1 MAATYRNAGFL
12 LRIAAAIG
20 YPLLF
25 SLLVGWF
32 AGAAAGLAVFAGV
45 LLIYLLIHLIYLV
58 RFERWLRNPEPA
70 DVPEGSGLWAE
81 PLAMLYNLMRTVSRS
96 QSRLSAAVERFQS
109 AAQAIPDGVVILD
122 DEDQIQWCNPVAE
135 RHLGIDNSAD
145 QGRPI
150 KYLLR
155 QSAFT
160 DYLASQNFAEP
171 VVMKSPV
178 IHEATL
184 SIQLVPFGDAQ
195 KLLLSRD
202 ISALERVVQ
211 MRRDFVAN
219 VSHELRTP
227 LTVVGGF
234 LETLLDNEGIDSA
247 QRRHFEELML
257 DQTRRM
263 QNLVQDLLTLSKL
276 ESSDSAAS
284 EDYIDIER
292 LMGSL
297 QEDARSLS
305 GGQHEIVFER
315 QLDAGLLGNEAE
327 VHSAL
332 SNLISNAVRYTPA
345 GGRIRANWSRRGA
358 DAVFSVEDNG
368 PGIEAQ
374 HLPRLTERFY
384 RVDRSRSRET
394 GGTGLGLSIV
404 KHVLTRHQGRLEI
417 LSTPGKGST
426 FSAVFPARRITSPA
440 DVAIPA
446 S

>member
-1 MAATYRNAGFL
+1 MNQFW
-12 LRIAAAIG
+12 LRVAAALG
-20 YPLLF
+20 YPILF
-25 SLLVGWF
+25 SALVGLVAGWPVGLALLTAILLV
-32 AGAAAGLAVFAGV
+32 
-45 LLIYLLIHLIYLV
+45 YLLIHLRYLGML
-58 RFERWLRNPEPA
+58 ERWLKDPEA
-70 DVPEGSGLWAE
+70 SAAPEGGGLWEHAFSS
-81 PLAMLYNLMRTVSRS
+81 LYQLMRIQSRS
-96 QSRLSAAVERFQS
+96 QSKLSAAVDRFQS

-122 DEDQIQWCNPVAE
+122 EEDEIQWCNPIAE

-155 QSAFT
+155 QTAFT
-160 DYLASQNFAEP
+160 EYLASLHYAEP
-171 VVMKSPV
+171 VVMKSPSV
-178 IHEATL
+178 HDTTL

-234 LETLLDNEGIDSA
+234 LETLLDNENLDVA

-257 DQTRRM
+257 DQTKRM

-276 ESSDSAAS
+276 ESSNNAGT
-284 EDYIDIER
+284 EDNIDMRR
-292 LMGSL
+292 LLNSL
-297 QEDARSLS
+297 NEDAKSLS
-305 GGQHEIVFER
+305 GGEHEIEFTCD
-315 QLDAGLLGNEAE
+315 LDGGLIGSETE
-327 VHSAL
+327 IHSAL
-332 SNLISNAVRYTPA
+332 SNLVSNAIRYTPA
-345 GGRIRANWSRRGA
+345 GGRIKASWNRRGA
-358 DAVFSVEDNG
+358 DAVFLVEDNG
-368 PGIEAQ
+368 PGIDAQ

-417 LSTPGKGST
+417 QSTLGRGSS
-426 FSAVFPARRITSPA
+426 FGALFPARRISIKN
-440 DVAIPA
+440 DNVVD
-446 S
+446 SVS

>member
-1 MAATYRNAGFL
+1 MDRFWLRVASALGYPIVFSVLVGMAAGWPVGVAL
-12 LRIAAAIG
+12 LAAI
-20 YPLLF
+20 
-25 SLLVGWF
+25 LLV
-32 AGAAAGLAVFAGV
+32 
-45 LLIYLLIHLIYLV
+45 YLLIHLRYLGML
-58 RFERWLRNPEPA
+58 ERWLNDPA
-70 DVPEGSGLWAE
+70 AGTVPEGGGLWERA
-81 PLAMLYNLMRTVSRS
+81 LSSLYQLMRIQSSS
-96 QSRLSAAVERFQS
+96 QSKLSAAVDRFQS

-122 DEDQIQWCNPVAE
+122 EDDEIQWCNPVAE
-135 RHLGIDNSAD
+135 RHLGIDNNAD

-150 KYLLR
+150 QYLLR
-155 QSAFT
+155 QTAFT
-160 DYLASQNFAEP
+160 HYLASLNYAEP
-171 VVMKSPV
+171 VVMKSP
-178 IHEATL
+178 HLHDTTL

-234 LETLLDNEGIDSA
+234 LETLLDNETIDSA

-257 DQTRRM
+257 DQTKRM

-276 ESSDSAAS
+276 ESSDNAAV
-284 EDYIDIER
+284 EDYIDMQR
-292 LMGSL
+292 LL
-297 QEDARSLS
+297 RALHEDAKSLS
-305 GGQHEIVFER
+305 AGRHQIEFVCE
-315 QLDAGLLGNEAE
+315 LDAGLIGSDTEIY
-327 VHSAL
+327 SAL
-332 SNLISNAVRYTPA
+332 SNLVSNAIRYTPD
-345 GGRIRANWSRRGA
+345 GGRIKARWSRRGA
-358 DAVFSVEDNG
+358 DATFSVEDNG

-417 LSTPGKGST
+417 HSSPGKGSA
-426 FSAVFPARRITSPA
+426 FVAVLPARRLSAKSQPTVDAVS
-440 DVAIPA
+440 
-446 S
+446 

>member
-1 MAATYRNAGFL
+1 MNQFW
-12 LRIAAAIG
+12 LRVASALG
-20 YPLLF
+20 YPIVF
-25 SLLVGWF
+25 SALVGLV
-32 AGAAAGLAVFAGV
+32 AGWPIGLAVLTAI
-45 LLIYLLIHLIYLV
+45 LLVYLLIHLRYLGML
-58 RFERWLRNPEPA
+58 ERWLKDPEA
-70 DVPEGSGLWAE
+70 SAAPEGGGLWEHAFSS
-81 PLAMLYNLMRTVSRS
+81 LYHLMRIQSRS
-96 QSRLSAAVERFQS
+96 QSKLSAAVDRFQS

-122 DEDQIQWCNPVAE
+122 EDDEIQWCNPVAE

-155 QSAFT
+155 QTLFT
-160 DYLASQNFAEP
+160 EYLASQNYAEP
-171 VVMKSPV
+171 VVMKSPGL
-178 IHEATL
+178 HDTTL

-234 LETLLDNEGIDSA
+234 LETLLDSPAIEPA

-257 DQTRRM
+257 DQTKRM

-276 ESSDSAAS
+276 ESSDTAGT
-284 EDYIDIER
+284 EDYIDMPR
-292 LMGSL
+292 LLRSL
-297 QEDARSLS
+297 NEDAKSLS
-305 GGQHEIVFER
+305 GGQHQIEFVCD
-315 QLDAGLLGNEAE
+315 LDAGLIGSETE
-327 VHSAL
+327 IHSAL
-332 SNLISNAVRYTPA
+332 SNLVSNAIRYTPA
-345 GGRIRANWSRRGA
+345 GGRIKAAWARRGA
-358 DAVFSVEDNG
+358 DVAFSVEDNG
-368 PGIEAQ
+368 PGIDAQ

-404 KHVLTRHQGRLEI
+404 KHVLTRHQARLEI
-417 LSTPGKGST
+417 LSSAGKGSSFT
-426 FSAVFPARRITSPA
+426 AVFPARRISAKGQPA
-440 DVAIPA
+440 LNAA

>member
-1 MAATYRNAGFL
+1 MAATYRNARIL
-12 LRIAAAIG
+12 LRVATAIG

-25 SLLVGWF
+25 SLLIGWI
-32 AGAAAGLAVFAGV
+32 AGATAGLALFAGI
-45 LLIYLLIHLIYLV
+45 LLIYLLIHLRYLA
-58 RFERWLRNPEPA
+58 RLERWLQNPEPA
-70 DVPEGSGLWAE
+70 EVPEGSGLWAE
-81 PLAMLYNLMRTVSRS
+81 PLAALYNLMRTLSRS

-135 RHLGIDNSAD
+135 RHLGIDNAAD

-155 QSAFT
+155 QSAFI

-178 IHEATL
+178 LQDATL

-234 LETLLDNEGIDSA
+234 LETLLDNESLDPA
-247 QRRHFEELML
+247 QRRHYEELML
-257 DQTRRM
+257 DQTHRM

-276 ESSDSAAS
+276 ESSDSAGS
-284 EDYIDIER
+284 EDYVDMER
-292 LMGSL
+292 LMASL
-297 QEDARSLS
+297 HEDARSLS
-305 GGQHEIVFER
+305 SGEHDIVFER
-315 QLDAGLLGNEAE
+315 QLEAGLLGNETE
-327 VHSAL
+327 IHSAL
-332 SNLISNAVRYTPA
+332 SNLISNAVRYTPP
-345 GGRIRANWSRRGA
+345 GGRIRVSWSRRGA

-404 KHVLTRHQGRLEI
+404 KHVLTRHQARLEI
-417 LSTPGKGST
+417 LSTPGKGSS
-426 FSAVFPARRITSPA
+426 FSAVFPARRVTLPATAEISTS
-440 DVAIPA
+440 
-446 S
+446 